1 MDEHDRKNLQFL
13 LNASEATIRDWW
25 GKVTDDDRLYASE
38 LLQAHAAEL
47 RQQSVALRSTMEM
60 EYLNSLDYAVCDSDL
75 SDARAVLAQF
85 RL

>member
-25 GKVTDDDRLYASE
+25 GKITDDDRQYAAE

-47 RQQSVALRSTMEM
+47 REQSTRLRTVLEVERINIIDGALR
-60 EYLNSLDYAVCDSDL
+60 DSDL